1 MCEGFIP
8 VILPSVDPTAWA
20 VLTAAKAQS
29 PSSFTTFLEVIPSSR
44 CTHSVLAREERQ
56 ANSESFDMESLPTGN
71 LSRQRG
77 AGIVEL
83 VIVLAIASV
92 ISAFA
97 LLQIRSSR
105 SALRVQNSVRQLASY
120 MEKARVDAVRRHGTS
135 TVSFSNTKTY
145 AVTMDFTNS
154 GTPTTRTF
162 TFLDNVQI
170 ASSELPNVT
179 FNWRGRTLTSGSSC
193 VTTFAVNDT
202 MDHGLSVD
210 VSGSG
215 DVTVEN
221 QQPTL
226 PNVTYNNTVNSSDN
240 IDTRLVVSGAT
251 TSDNTPCM
259 DLSGGG
265 VGVDSGPPSCN
276 MHVNSSSISIKKNGG
291 GTGSF
296 VVSLNNPSLV
306 VASFPSNLTVSP
318 ASQTVSSG
326 QSFSVVSKNTL
337 RGPYNV
343 TFTSQCGSSTTV
355 KVNVTN

>member
-1 MCEGFIP
+1 MET
-8 VILPSVDPTAWA
+8 PTAI
-20 VLTAAKAQS
+20 K
-29 PSSFTTFLEVIPSSR
+29 R
-44 CTHSVLAREERQ
+44 GRE
-56 ANSESFDMESLPTGN
+56 
-71 LSRQRG
+71 RG
-77 AGIVEL
+77 VGIVEL
-83 VIVLAIASV
+83 VIVLALIGIV
-92 ISAFA
+92 SAFA
-97 LLQIRSSR
+97 LIQVRSSR
-105 SALRVQNSVRQLASY
+105 SALRVQNSVRQPASF
-120 MEKARVDAVRRHGTS
+120 MEKARIDAVRRHGTS
-135 TVSFSNTKTY
+135 TVTFSNTRTY
-145 AVTMDFTNS
+145 SVSMDFNGG

-162 TFLDNVQI
+162 TFQDGVQL

-193 VTTFAVNDT
+193 VTTFAVSDT

-226 PNVTYNNTVNSSDN
+226 PNVTYNNTLNSSDSV
-240 IDTRLVVSGAT
+240 DSRLVVSGTT

-265 VGVDSGPPSCN
+265 IGADSGPPSCTI
-276 MHVNSSSISIKKNGG
+276 HVASSSISVRKNGG
-291 GTGSF
+291 GTGS
-296 VVSLNNPSLV
+296 VLVTMSNPSLV
-306 VASFPSNLTVSP
+306 VATFPSNLTVSP

-326 QSFSVVSKNTL
+326 QNFSVVSKNTL

-343 TFTSQCGSSTTV
+343 TFTSQCGSSITV

>member
-1 MCEGFIP
+1 MKNQ
-8 VILPSVDPTAWA
+8 
-20 VLTAAKAQS
+20 LTGKRSHEQ
-29 PSSFTTFLEVIPSSR
+29 
-44 CTHSVLAREERQ
+44 
-56 ANSESFDMESLPTGN
+56 
-71 LSRQRG
+71 G

-83 VIVLAIASV
+83 VVVVAIVGV
-92 ISAFA
+92 VSAFT
-97 LLQIRSSR
+97 LIQIRSSR

-120 MEKARVDAVRRHGTS
+120 MEKARIDAVRRHGTS
-135 TVSFSNTKTY
+135 SVSFSNTRTY
-145 AVTMDFTNS
+145 SVSMDFNGS

-162 TFLDNVQI
+162 TFQDDVQL

-193 VTTFAVNDT
+193 VTTFAVSDT

-226 PNVTYNNTVNSSDN
+226 PNVAYNNNVNSADN
-240 IDTRLVVSGAT
+240 INTRLVVGGT
-251 TSDNTPCM
+251 TTTDNTPCM

-265 VGVDSGPPSCN
+265 VAMDSGPPSCTI
-276 MHVNSSSISIKKNGG
+276 HVNSSSISIRKNGG
-291 GTGSF
+291 GTGS
-296 VVSLNNPSLV
+296 VLVSMSNPSLV
-306 VASFPSNLTVSP
+306 VATFPSNLTVSP
-318 ASQTVSSG
+318 ASQSVSNG
-326 QSFSVVSKNTL
+326 QTFSIVSKNTL

-343 TFTSQCGSSTTV
+343 TFTSQCGSSITV

>member
-1 MCEGFIP
+1 MERP
-8 VILPSVDPTAWA
+8 
-20 VLTAAKAQS
+20 LTGK
-29 PSSFTTFLEVIPSSR
+29 LK
-44 CTHSVLAREERQ
+44 RQ
-56 ANSESFDMESLPTGN
+56 
-71 LSRQRG
+71 QG
-77 AGIVEL
+77 ASIVEL
-83 VIVLAIASV
+83 AIVFAIIGA

-97 LLQIRSSR
+97 LLQIRTSS

-135 TVSFSNTKTY
+135 TVTFSNTRTY
-145 AVTMDFTNS
+145 SVTMDFNNA
-154 GTPTTRTF
+154 GIPTTRIF
-162 TFLDNVQI
+162 TFQDGVNL
-170 ASSELPNVT
+170 ASSDLPNVT

-193 VTTFAVNDT
+193 VTTFAVSDT

-226 PNVTYNNTVNSSDN
+226 PNVTYNNTVGSSDSIN
-240 IDTRLVVSGAT
+240 SREVVTGSSA
-251 TSDNTPCM
+251 SDNTPCM

-291 GTGSF
+291 GTGS
-296 VVSLNNPSLV
+296 VIVSINSPTLV

-318 ASQTVSSG
+318 SSQTVSSG
-326 QSFSVVSKNTL
+326 QTFSVVSKNTL

-343 TFTSQCGSSTTV
+343 TFTSQCGSSVTV

>member
-1 MCEGFIP
+1 MERR
-8 VILPSVDPTAWA
+8 VTA
-20 VLTAAKAQS
+20 KHKGEQ
-29 PSSFTTFLEVIPSSR
+29 
-44 CTHSVLAREERQ
+44 
-56 ANSESFDMESLPTGN
+56 
-71 LSRQRG
+71 G
-77 AGIVEL
+77 AGIAEL
-83 VIVLAIASV
+83 AIVLAIIGIVST
-92 ISAFA
+92 FA

-135 TVSFSNTKTY
+135 TVSFTDTRTY
-145 AVTMDFTNS
+145 AVTMDFNNGGS
-154 GTPTTRTF
+154 PSTRTF
-162 TFLDNVQI
+162 TFEDGVRLV
-170 ASSELPNVT
+170 SSELPAVT
-179 FNWRGRTLTSGSSC
+179 FNWRGRTLTAGASC
-193 VTTFAVNDT
+193 VTTFAVSDS

-226 PNVTYNNTVNSSDN
+226 PNVTYNNTLTSFDN
-240 IDTRLVVSGAT
+240 IDSRLVVGGT
-251 TSDNTPCM
+251 GTMENTPCM

-276 MHVNSSSISIKKNGG
+276 IQVSSSNVSIKKNGA
-291 GTGSF
+291 TTAS
-296 VVSLNNPSLV
+296 VLVTMSTPSLV

-318 ASQTVSSG
+318 ASQVVHTG
-326 QSFSVVSKNTL
+326 QNFSIVSKNTL

-343 TFTSQCGSSTTV
+343 TFSSQCGSSVTV